1 MEMASLRQLI
11 DAGDANRAVLG
22 APDREDLSLRE
33 LLARLDGVARTLGA
47 AGVRRGHCVA
57 IAAPNG
63 PEAAVAFLAVTA
75 GLDCVA
81 APLNP
86 ASRQAELEFT
96 LRDTGASV
104 FLVEA
109 SLASPE
115 SAFLGAADA
124 VGVPVFVLLPE
135 PGGPA
140 GAFTLE
146 RRDGRPVRGE
156 RVGDGPDPVALF
168 LHTSGTTSRPKLV
181 PLTQKNL
188 SVSTVNVVKSLGLT
202 PGDTCL
208 NVMPLF
214 HIHGLVASL
223 LASLAS
229 GGRAF
234 CAPGFQAHRFFR
246 WLEASAATWY
256 TAVPSIHQAVVAR
269 GGRNREVAE
278 RTPLRF
284 IRSCSAALPG
294 TVQDGLESVFSV
306 PVISAYG
313 MTEASHQISTTFPGV
328 SARRGS
334 VGWAGATEVAVL
346 DGEGRPVP
354 AGTPGEVGIRGAAV
368 TAGYHANPEA
378 NRDAFVEGFLRTGD
392 EGVLDAGGE
401 LTLLGRLKEI
411 INAGGEKVSPF
422 EVEEALLAHPH
433 IAAAVAFALPS
444 RTLGEAPAAA
454 VVLGEGT
461 ETTPEEIRRFVA
473 ARLSG
478 FKVPRKVVVVAEIPK
493 GPTGK
498 PQRIGLAAR
507 LGLTGDD

>member
-1 MEMASLRQLI
+1 MLRQLI
-11 DAGDANRAVLG
+11 ERGDPNGPALG
-22 APDREDLSLRE
+22 APDREDLPRRQ
-33 LLARLDGVARTLGA
+33 LLARLDQVARTLGA

-57 IAAPNG
+57 ILAPNG

-75 GLDCVA
+75 GLDGVA

-96 LRDTGASV
+96 LRDTGASAFV
-104 FLVEA
+104 VEA
-109 SLASPE
+109 SLATPG
-115 SAFLGAADA
+115 SAALDAAAA
-124 VGVPVFVLLPE
+124 VGIPVFVLLPE

-140 GAFTLE
+140 GAFSLE
-146 RRDGRPVRGE
+146 RRDGQPVHGE
-156 RVGDGPDPVALF
+156 AIGDGPDPIALF

-181 PLTQKNL
+181 PLTQGNL
-188 SVSTVNVVKSLGLT
+188 SVSTANVARTLGLT

-234 CAPGFQAHRFFR
+234 CAPGFHAHRFFR
-246 WLEASAATWY
+246 WLETSFATWY

-269 GGRNREVAE
+269 AGRNREVAE
-278 RTPLRF
+278 RTRLRF

-294 TVQDGLESVFSV
+294 IVQEGLEAVFSV

-313 MTEASHQISTTFPGV
+313 MTEASHQISTTFPG
-328 SARRGS
+328 APAQRGS
-334 VGWAGATEVAVL
+334 VGWAGVTEVAVL
-346 DGEGRPVP
+346 DADGRPVP

-368 TAGYHANPEA
+368 TSGYHANPEA
-378 NRDAFVEGFLRTGD
+378 NRAAFRGGFLGTGD
-392 EGVLDAGGE
+392 EGLLDAGGE

-422 EVEEALLAHPH
+422 EVEEALLAHPAV
-433 IAAAVAFALPS
+433 AAAAAFAMPS
-444 RTLGEAPAAA
+444 RTLGEATAAA
-454 VVLGEGT
+454 VVLGEGM
-461 ETTPEEIRRFVA
+461 EATPEEVRRFVA
-473 ARLSG
+473 QRLSG
-478 FKVPRKVVVVAEIPK
+478 FKIPRRIVVLEEIPK

-498 PQRIGLAAR
+498 LQRIGLAAR
-507 LGLTGDD
+507 LGLAGDD